1 MDPRLLQFYSQE
13 LAHVRDAGAEFA
25 ARFPKIAARLSM
37 DATEVHDPYVER
49 LLEGFAF
56 LTARVQLRLHEEFP
70 RFTEQLL
77 NRISPNFLAPVPAMG
92 VVQLHPNISD
102 VALKKG
108 IDVKAGTVLQSQVAK
123 GIQTPCKFRVGHTL
137 TLWPL
142 VISSIEH
149 GPFKGTPPKVQGK
162 GVVRAALHLKIDTAN
177 QLPLSQLPL
186 DALDFHVSCG
196 DEYAYTLFERA
207 AYKTAL
213 IGVRMAGQSAWHYLS
228 FDHLSPLGLNNEE
241 ALLPADSKQFSG
253 TRLLQE
259 FFAFPQRFLFFRIRG
274 LQRYLTNSAQSAFE
288 LALCFL
294 DSNAELDQVVGND
307 SLALNCTPVVN
318 LFEQSCDRVMLDPR
332 LHEAHV
338 QPNRSKPLDFE
349 IHSILD
355 VQGHGLNTIQAVP
368 PLYALSDHK
377 ASTQAHFMSRRIPTQ
392 TSEKQ
397 LREGGRSSY
406 TGSEVYLGLT
416 LPTDELIKN
425 HGLQQLA
432 VRALCTNRDLPL
444 LMPIGQ
450 GPTDLV
456 WPGNLPLKSIRF
468 LRGPSRPKA
477 PLHSGQN
484 CWQLI
489 EHLSINYLGLVD
501 QGDATTGS
509 GAAALTQLLSLHAD
523 PSQMAHQHMA
533 RAIQHI
539 ETRPTVARIIRQ
551 GRPAVVR
558 GLQVSVTIDE
568 LAMQGSG
575 VAVLGAVLAHYLAAH
590 VSVNSFVQSSIKA
603 LHTGAIIDFPAMSGN
618 RPLL

>member
-1 MDPRLLQFYSQE
+1 MDPRLLQFYTQE
-13 LAHVRDAGAEFA
+13 LAHVRDTGAEFA
-25 ARFPKIAARLSM
+25 ARFPKIASRLAM

-92 VVQLHPNISD
+92 VVQFNPNSSD

-108 IDVKAGTVLQSQVAK
+108 IEVAAGTVLQSQVAK
-123 GIQTPCKFRVGHTL
+123 GIQTPCKFRVGHAL

-142 VISSIEH
+142 VISNIEH
-149 GPFKGTPPKVQGK
+149 GMFKGTLPKVPGR
-162 GVVRAALHLKIDTAN
+162 GVVRSALYLKIDHAM
-177 QLPLSQLPL
+177 QLPLSQLQL

-207 AYKTAL
+207 AYRTAV
-213 IGVRMAGQSAWHYLS
+213 IGVRVSGQSNWSYISRENLN
-228 FDHLSPLGLNNEE
+228 PLGLNNEE
-241 ALLPADSKQFSG
+241 SLLPADTKQFSG

-259 FFAFPQRFLFFRIRG
+259 FFAFPQRFLFFRIQG
-274 LQRYLTNSAQSAFE
+274 LLRYLANSTQTSFE
-288 LALCFL
+288 LALCFV
-294 DSNAELDQVVGND
+294 DSHAELDRVVGLD

-318 LFEQSCDRVMLDPR
+318 LFEHGCDRIMLDDR
-332 LHEAHV
+332 LHELHV

-349 IHSILD
+349 VHSILG
-355 VQGHGLNTIQAVP
+355 VQSHGQNKIQTVP
-368 PLYALSDHK
+368 PLYALSDP
-377 ASTQAHFMSRRIPTQ
+377 SELSQPHFVSRRIPTQ
-392 TSEKQ
+392 PSEKL

-416 LPTDELIKN
+416 LPTGELIQN
-425 HGLQQLA
+425 HGIQQLA

-444 LMPIGQ
+444 LMPVGQ
-450 GPTDLV
+450 GPSDLV

-477 PLHSGQN
+477 PLHNGQN

-501 QGDATTGS
+501 QGDACTGS
-509 GAAALTQLLSLHAD
+509 GAAAFTQLLSLHAD
-523 PSQMAHQHMA
+523 PAQLAHQHMA
-533 RAIQHI
+533 RAIQGI
-539 ETRPTVARIIRQ
+539 VTQATVARIVRQ

-558 GLQVSVTIDE
+558 GLKVVITIDE
-568 LAMQGSG
+568 LTMQGSG
-575 VAVLGAVLAHYLAAH
+575 VAVLGSVLARYLAAH
-590 VSVNSFVQSSIKA
+590 VSVNSFVQTSVKA
-603 LHTGAIIDFPAMSGN
+603 LHTGAIVDFPAMSGN